1 MAERSD
7 GEGTLSMEQ
16 LLTGIGKLIY
26 ALNESVQGID
36 TRLERMETGLS
47 SSADERLAGITTLL
61 EQTNGHL
68 SLLAEKIPIPAGP
81 SDPASSAAMEEKL
94 TGIVSLLE
102 QTNGHLSELAEKT
115 SFPSESVDAAP
126 PPPELDLT
134 PIVEGIRASVEELRS
149 TVEAGPAA
157 LTSIDA
163 GIADLRDRIET
174 GFTAMAS
181 AEPGGTAGIQ
191 EIAAPLGSL
200 SEKLDELIKS
210 SGDLG
215 TMLGTTGESI
225 QKSLADNSNCVV
237 SNIET
242 IRDGVAGLDG
252 VLINLSEATKS
263 LGTQQSEGFDAKALS
278 DELEKVTAAMGDTTG
293 RLETAIKEAMEN
305 SGNDLAGVLEEKLG
319 PIAVAVTGIESR
331 LGSARESLEEK
342 LDEMGR
348 STVEKVDE
356 ISRTV
361 SDTAGEQREN
371 LEKMQELLTLHS
383 VELNDSQ
390 VRDLNRRAVMFF
402 NNGEYDMAAGA
413 LDEAM
418 ELAPESPELLANMAH
433 VCAARGDLDS
443 AEENFRKALEA
454 DPGLEPALS
463 GLGTLLIHTGRPE
476 ETIEFLTGFFNEDAQ
491 PSVDVMLAMS
501 RAYAATGRHSDA
513 VSLLEKAAEAAPGHP
528 GVEQELAQ
536 YREDPQS

>member
-36 TRLERMETGLS
+36 ARLERMEAGLS
-47 SSADERLAGITTLL
+47 GNTDERLAGITSLL

-68 SLLAEKIPIPAGP
+68 STLAEKAPAPAGS
-81 SDPASSAAMEEKL
+81 SDPGPSAVMEEKL
-94 TGIVSLLE
+94 AGIVSLLE

-115 SFPSESVDAAP
+115 SSPSEPAPAA
-126 PPPELDLT
+126 PELDLT
-134 PIVEGIRASVEELRS
+134 PIVDGIRASVEELRS
-149 TVEAGPAA
+149 AVEAGPAA

-163 GIADLRDRIET
+163 GIADLRGRIET
-174 GFTAMAS
+174 GFTEMAGS
-181 AEPGGTAGIQ
+181 EPGGTAGIQ
-191 EIAAPLGSL
+191 ELAAPLESL
-200 SEKLDELIKS
+200 SGKLDELIKS

-215 TMLGTTGESI
+215 ILLGTTGESI
-225 QKSLADNSNCVV
+225 LKNLDDNSGSVV
-237 SNIET
+237 T
-242 IRDGVAGLDG
+242 IVESIRERVAGLDG

-263 LGTQQSEGFDAKALS
+263 FGAQQSEGFDVKALS
-278 DELEKVTAAMGDTTG
+278 DELEKVTAAMGDTSG
-293 RLETAIKEAMEN
+293 RLETAIKEAMER
-305 SGNDLAGVLEEKLG
+305 SDGNLAGILEEKLG
-319 PIAVAVTGIESR
+319 PIATAVTGIESG
-331 LGSARESLEEK
+331 LGSARESLDEK
-342 LDEMGR
+342 LDGMSR

-361 SDTAGEQREN
+361 METAGEQREN
-371 LEKMQELLTLHS
+371 LESMRELLTLHS

-390 VRDLNRRAVMFF
+390 VRDLNRRAVIFF

-413 LDEAM
+413 LNEAM
-418 ELAPESPELLANMAH
+418 GLAPESPELLANMAH

-443 AEENFRKALEA
+443 AEENFRKALQA

-463 GLGTLLIHTGRPE
+463 GLGTLLVHTGRPE
-476 ETIEFLTGFFNEDAQ
+476 ETIEFLTGFFNEGVE